1 MIDRL
6 SAALCE
12 ITGYDN
18 ISLQPNSGA
27 QGEYA
32 GLLAIRGYHQANGQ
46 HQRNVCLIPSSA
58 HGTNPASAQLAGMDV
73 VVVASDANG
82 NVDLPDLRA
91 KIEQVGDKLAALM
104 ITYPSTHGVFEEA
117 VTEICELVHQ
127 AGGQVYLDGANM
139 NAMVGVAQ
147 PGKFGSDVSHLNL
160 HKTFCIPHGG
170 GGPAWGRWRCART
183 WLRTCRAWSMNKAS
197 CPAKPRSARS
207 RPRPSVRPASCRS
220 RSCTSR

>member
-170 GGPAWGRWRCART
+170 GGGRGSGGGARAPGSVPAGRGQ
-183 WLRTCRAWSMNKAS
+183 
-197 CPAKPRSARS
+197 
-207 RPRPSVRPASCRS
+207 
-220 RSCTSR
+220 